1 MNLFYLDEDLD
12 KCAQYHVDKHIV
24 KMPLEAAQL
33 LCTAVW
39 IDHLLGF
46 VPRALNA
53 EEREVLNTAKADIK
67 HLPMEERPL
76 TPYLPMMYNHPC
88 TIWTRSSLDN
98 FEWVHCYANALNDE
112 YNYRYGKLHKSV
124 IEVVNKLPEPKNMPR
139 KGLTPFGMAMP
150 DELKDENDVIGS
162 YRLYYH
168 TDKATFAKWSH
179 RNTPDWW
186 DEGLA
191 WTDKRITAK

>member
-12 KCAQYHVDKHIV
+12 KSAQYHVDKHIV

-33 LCTAVW
+33 LCLSLIHISEPT
-39 IDHLLGF
+39 
-46 VPRALNA
+46 R
-53 EEREVLNTAKADIK
+53 R
-67 HLPMEERPL
+67 

-112 YNYRYGKLHKSV
+112 YYYRYGKLHKSV
-124 IEVVNKLPEPKNMPR
+124 MEVVNKLPEPKNMPR
-139 KGLTPFGMAMP
+139 LGQTPFGMAMP
-150 DELKDENDVIGS
+150 DELKDENDVVGS

-179 RNTPDWW
+179 RDKPYWW

-191 WTDKRITAK
+191 WYDQRITAK

>member
-12 KCAQYHVDKHIV
+12 KCARYHVDKHIV

-33 LCTAVW
+33 LCTAIWV
-39 IDHLLGF
+39 DEVLGF
-46 VPRALNA
+46 TPRALNA
-53 EEREVLNTAKADIK
+53 EEREVLNSKKSEIK
-67 HLPMEERPL
+67 HLPLEERPL

-112 YNYRYGKLHKSV
+112 YHYRYGKLHKSV
-124 IEVVNKLPEPKNMPR
+124 EQVINKLPDPKNMPR
-139 KGLTPFGMAMP
+139 NGLTPFLMAMP
-150 DELKDENDVIGS
+150 DELKDENDVVGS

-179 RNTPDWW
+179 RETPDWW
-186 DEGLA
+186 ADGLA
-191 WTDKRITAK
+191 RYDKRITAK